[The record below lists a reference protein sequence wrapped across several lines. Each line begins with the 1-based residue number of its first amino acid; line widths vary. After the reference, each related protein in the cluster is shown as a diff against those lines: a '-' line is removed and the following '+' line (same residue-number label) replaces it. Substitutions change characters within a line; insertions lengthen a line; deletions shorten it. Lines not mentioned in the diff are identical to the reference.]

1 MVIAGNKILISLAET
16 CNVLT
21 LSNKFHPTT
30 REKRI
35 AGTEGYSGVAAC
47 FAQLV
52 SGKMIRPH

>member
-35 AGTEGYSGVAAC
+35 AGTEGYSGVTAR
-47 FAQLV
+47 FSFPV
-52 SGKMIRPH
+52 T